1 MMSLSI
7 VAAKDI
13 EQAIE
18 MLASRPRKTVKDHLA
33 EEPEGVGNFLYDFR
47 AAFTN
52 YQCYYRFDPYGETL
66 LEPDQVLAIRTFA
79 DSVVAWLSEHEAE
92 ENRVIEVYGVSFPK
106 IRRFAA
112 ALGRVCDTAAEQ
124 SCGPAGIGD

>member
-1 MMSLSI
+1 MSLSI

-18 MLASRPRKTVKDHLA
+18 ILASRPRKTVKDHLA

-52 YQCYYRFDPYGETL
+52 YQCYSVALVYLFMWMS
-66 LEPDQVLAIRTFA
+66 TF
-79 DSVVAWLSEHEAE
+79 
-92 ENRVIEVYGVSFPK
+92 GVSSK
-106 IRRFAA
+106 KT
-112 ALGRVCDTAAEQ
+112 L
-124 SCGPAGIGD
+124 